1 MNRTILAG
9 CLALVLVLSLPMAV
23 LAQETEETTAAT
35 ESTEISEP
43 AETTAPTEATEP
55 TETAEPTATVETT
68 QPTETT
74 APSEPETIPSEPPA
88 TTEATLPPE
97 TSAPPETTAPT
108 ESPVPPTFLEIDT
121 AHLYPGMESTYQD
134 GYSPGVHDGAVRLVL
149 PLLASGPLY
158 QDQLTAS
165 LGLGS
170 GPFVMANYEK
180 AFSLETIVPENS
192 GVPQSVFLISFD
204 VALSEN
210 RNNGVYPVTVT
221 ISGYDSGGNA
231 LSGSY
236 TLYVTI
242 TDGKSP
248 EAAPTPVAETPTA
261 EPVVY
266 ISDTSLSPEAPM
278 AGEEFTL
285 TVTLKNSLTTKSV
298 RNLLV
303 TVDTENVHLRLL
315 EKGSIFQID
324 KIPAGGE
331 ETLTLRLAADPALA
345 AGSYPLSFA
354 FRYDSSKSLNLSS
367 SGSTLVDIGQ
377 QVNMELVMGR
387 FSPSVT
393 VGDTVPLSL
402 QVMNMGRDPM
412 YNVRCVVSGFGL
424 APANTGYIGTMAAGS
439 SATTEVS
446 LYIIALNASPG
457 NEGSAQYGDTTGT
470 VTLICENE
478 KGEEFRQETTFDTR
492 VDRALTQPP
501 QADTNREEET
511 QTAVWWAVVLA
522 LGLGILLTMGGL
534 ALGHHKKNRNSR

>member
-9 CLALVLVLSLPMAV
+9 FLALVLVLSLPLAAY
-23 LAQETEETTAAT
+23 AQEPEETTAAT
-35 ESTEISEP
+35 EPTETG
-43 AETTAPTEATEP
+43 ETTA
-55 TETAEPTATVETT
+55 
-68 QPTETT
+68 PTETT
-74 APSEPETIPSEPPA
+74 APSEPETTPTEPPE
-88 TTEATLPPE
+88 TTEATL
-97 TSAPPETTAPT
+97 PPETTAPT
-108 ESPVPPTFLEIDT
+108 ESPAVPTFLEIDT
-121 AHLYPGMESTYQD
+121 AHIYPGMERAYGE
-134 GYSPGVHDGAVRLVL
+134 GYRPSVQNGRVRLVL
-149 PLLASGPLY
+149 PLIASGPLY
-158 QDQLTAS
+158 QNQLTAS
-165 LGLGS
+165 LSLGT

-180 AFSLETIVPENS
+180 AFSLETVTPENS
-192 GVPQSVFLISFD
+192 SMPQSVFLIAFD
-204 VALSEN
+204 LALSED
-210 RNNGVYPVTVT
+210 RGNGVYPVTVT
-221 ISGYDSGGNA
+221 VSGYDLGGNP

-236 TLYVTI
+236 ILYVTI

-248 EAAPTPVAETPTA
+248 ETTPTPVAETPTA

-266 ISDTSLSPEAPM
+266 ISATCLSPEAPM

-303 TVDTENVHLRLL
+303 TVDTGNVHLRLL
-315 EKGSIFQID
+315 EGGSVFQID

-331 ETLTLRLAADPALA
+331 ESMTLRLAADPALA
-345 AGSYPLSFA
+345 AGRYPISFA
-354 FRYDSSKSLNLSS
+354 FRYDSSKALNLSS

-412 YNVRCVVSGFGL
+412 YNVRCVVSGYGL

-457 NEGSAQYGDTTGT
+457 NEGGVQYGDTTGT

-492 VDRALTQPP
+492 VDRALSQLPP
-501 QADTNREEET
+501 ADTSQEEET
-511 QTAVWWAVVLA
+511 QKAAWWAVVLA
-522 LGLGILLTMGGL
+522 LAGGILLTMGGL
-534 ALGHHKKNRNSR
+534 ALGHRKKNRHSR

>member
-9 CLALVLVLSLPMAV
+9 CLSLVLALTLPLAAF
-23 LAQETEETTAAT
+23 AQE
-35 ESTEISEP
+35 P
-43 AETTAPTEATEP
+43 
-55 TETAEPTATVETT
+55 VETT
-68 QPTETT
+68 QATEIPETT
-74 APSEPETIPSEPPA
+74 ESTLPPE

-97 TSAPPETTAPT
+97 TTAPT
-108 ESPVPPTFLEIDT
+108 EVPTVPTFLEIDT
-121 AHLYPGMESTYQD
+121 EHIYPGMERAYGE
-134 GYSPGVHDGAVRLVL
+134 GYRPSVENGRVRLVL

-158 QDQLTAS
+158 QNQLTAS
-165 LGLGS
+165 LGLGN

-180 AFSLETIVPENS
+180 AFPLETVTPEN
-192 GVPQSVFLISFD
+192 GTMPQSLFLISFD
-204 VALSEN
+204 LALSGS
-210 RNNGVYPVTVT
+210 RSNGVYPVTVT
-221 ISGYDSGGNA
+221 VSGYDLAGNP

-242 TDGKSP
+242 TDGVSP

-266 ISDTSLSPEAPM
+266 ISATSLSPEMPM
-278 AGEEFTL
+278 AGEEFSL

-303 TVDTENVHLRLL
+303 TVDTGNVHLRLL
-315 EKGSIFQID
+315 EGGSVFQID

-345 AGSYPLSFA
+345 AGSYPISFA
-354 FRYDSSKSLNLSS
+354 FRYDSSKSLNLSA

-377 QVNMELVMGR
+377 QVNMELVMAR
-387 FSPSVT
+387 FPSSVT

-412 YNVRCVVSGFGL
+412 YNVRCVVSGYGL

-446 LYIIALNASPG
+446 LYIIALNASTG
-457 NEGSAQYGDTTGT
+457 NEGGVQYGDTTGT
-470 VTLICENE
+470 VALICENE

-492 VDRALTQPP
+492 VDRALAKLPP
-501 QADTNREEET
+501 VDTSQEAEKQE
-511 QTAVWWAVVLA
+511 AAWWAVVLA
-522 LGLGILLTMGGL
+522 LGGGILLTTGGL
-534 ALGHHKKNRNSR
+534 ALGHRKKNRNSR

>member
-9 CLALVLVLSLPMAV
+9 LLALVLVLTLPLAA
-23 LAQETEETTAAT
+23 LAQEAGESTAAT
-35 ESTEISEP
+35 ETTE
-43 AETTAPTEATEP
+43 AGETTEATEATAP
-55 TETAEPTATVETT
+55 AEPPTV
-68 QPTETT
+68 
-74 APSEPETIPSEPPA
+74 
-88 TTEATLPPE
+88 TEATE
-97 TSAPPETTAPT
+97 APETTAPT
-108 ESPVPPTFLEIDT
+108 ESPAPPTFLEIDT
-121 AHLYPGMESTYQD
+121 AHLYPGMDSTYQD
-134 GYSPGVHDGAVRLVL
+134 GYRPGIDDGSVRLVL
-149 PLLASGPLY
+149 PLIASGPVY

-180 AFSLETIVPENS
+180 TFSLETIVPENS

-204 VALSEN
+204 VALSED
-210 RNNGVYPVTVT
+210 RGNGVYPVTVT
-221 ISGYDSGGNA
+221 VSGFDMAGNA
-231 LSGSY
+231 LGGSY

-242 TDGKSP
+242 TDGKST
-248 EAAPTPVAETPTA
+248 EPTPTPTVETPTA

-266 ISDTSLSPEAPM
+266 ISATSLSPEQPM
-278 AGEEFTL
+278 AGEEFSL

-303 TVDTENVHLRLL
+303 TVDTGNVHLRLL
-315 EKGSIFQID
+315 EGGSVFQID
-324 KIPAGGE
+324 TIPAGGE
-331 ETLTLRLAADPALA
+331 ETLTLHLSADPALA
-345 AGSYPLSFA
+345 TGSYPISFA
-354 FRYDSSKSLNLSS
+354 FRYDSSKSLNLSA

-377 QVNMELVMGR
+377 QVNMELVMAR
-387 FSPSVT
+387 FPDSVT
-393 VGDTVPLSL
+393 LGDTIPLSL

-457 NEGSAQYGDTTGT
+457 NEGGAQYGDTTGT

-492 VDRALTQPP
+492 VDRALTQLP
-501 QADTNREEET
+501 QTDTGQEEEK
-511 QTAVWWAVVLA
+511 QEAVWWAVVLTLGAGIA
-522 LGLGILLTMGGL
+522 LTTGGL
-534 ALGHHKKNRNSR
+534 VLGHRKKNRNSR